1 VCPLQGEA
9 VTWQK
14 LSAIQAACGIELTF
28 DKCLAMVKAAEATE
42 RENSLPLG
50 SGGRRGGGMRSRI
63 PSWSCMAA
71 ACAPLETLTSETN
84 SQTLKQWHAL
94 PHPPPGPAWP
104 PPVRPPSICNS
115 ATLCCCG
122 VSRDNFVML

>member
-1 VCPLQGEA
+1 MCPLQGEA

-71 ACAPLETLTSETN
+71 ACAPLKT
-84 SQTLKQWHAL
+84 
-94 PHPPPGPAWP
+94 
-104 PPVRPPSICNS
+104 SICKS